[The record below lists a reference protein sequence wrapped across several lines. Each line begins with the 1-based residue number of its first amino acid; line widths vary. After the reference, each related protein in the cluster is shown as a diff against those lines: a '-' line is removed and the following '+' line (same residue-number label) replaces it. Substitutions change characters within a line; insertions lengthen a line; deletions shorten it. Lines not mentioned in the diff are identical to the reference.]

1 MVPWP
6 HDGDVLRLVPTAMA
20 AGGAAVAREPSG
32 RVVLVDGALPG
43 ETVDAVLSEERSSYA
58 RARVSAVLE
67 PSPDRVAPPC
77 RHVARGCGGCGWQHI
92 SLEAQRRY
100 KTEVVSDALGRIGGV
115 EGAEV
120 VPAEPA
126 SLAGYRTTL
135 RLTSDGAR
143 PGFRRH
149 RGHEVVP
156 VESCLVAHPLLAE
169 LLAAGDFGE
178 ATDVTLRC
186 GARTGERLALLGP
199 SSEGASLPGSVRV
212 IGEDELAAGRRAWIF
227 EEVAGKRLRM
237 SAESFFQASP
247 TGAETLVSLVGS
259 ALAGA
264 PDGPLVD
271 AYGGVG
277 LFAATVGAGRAVML
291 LESSAP
297 AAADARVNLPAASV
311 RRIDVARWRASKA
324 AVVVADPPRAGL
336 GAAGVAAL
344 VASKASHLAL
354 VSCDPA
360 SLGRDA
366 ALLQARGFAFGW
378 AALVDMFPGTPHIE
392 VVSRFVR

>member
-1 MVPWP
+1 MVPRP
-6 HDGDVLRLVPTAMA
+6 ADGDLLRVVPTAMA
-20 AGGAAVAREPSG
+20 AGGAAVGREATG

-43 ETVDAVLSEERSSYA
+43 ETVDVVLTEERTSYA
-58 RARVSAVLE
+58 RARVKAVLD

-77 RHVARGCGGCGWQHI
+77 PHVARGCGGCGWQHV

-100 KTEVVSDALGRIGGV
+100 KTEAVSEALGRIGGV
-115 EGAEV
+115 YGAEV
-120 VPAEPA
+120 LPAEPA
-126 SLAGYRTTL
+126 GLAGYRTTL

-156 VESCLVAHPLLAE
+156 VDSCLVAHPLLAE
-169 LLAAGDFGE
+169 LLASCDFGE

-199 SSEGASLPGSVRV
+199 NSEGASLPGSVRV
-212 IGEDELAAGRRAWIF
+212 IGQDELSAGRRAWIF
-227 EEVAGKRLRM
+227 EEVSGKRLRL

-247 TGAETLVSLVGS
+247 EGAEVLVKLVGL

-277 LFAATVGAGRAVML
+277 LFGATVGGGRPVTV
-291 LESSAP
+291 LECSAP

-311 RRIDVARWRASKA
+311 RRTDVARWRASKA

-344 VASKASHLAL
+344 VASRTSHLAL
-354 VSCDPA
+354 VSCEPA

-366 ALLQARGFAFGW
+366 ALLRARGFSLEW
-378 AALVDMFPGTPHIE
+378 AALVDLFPGTPHIE

>member
-156 VESCLVAHPLLAE
+156 VDSCLVAHPLLAE

-237 SAESFFQASP
+237 SAESFF
-247 TGAETLVSLVGS
+247 SLVGS
-259 ALAGA
+259 APAGA

>member
-156 VESCLVAHPLLAE
+156 VDSCLVAHPLLAE

>member
-1 MVPWP
+1 MMPPLV
-6 HDGDVLRLVPTAMA
+6 DGDLLRLVPTAMA
-20 AGGAAVAREPSG
+20 AGGAAVAREASG

-43 ETVDAVLSEERSSYA
+43 ETVDAVLTEERSSYV

-77 RHVARGCGGCGWQHI
+77 PHVARGCGGCGWQHI

-100 KTEVVSDALGRIGGV
+100 KTKVVSEALERIGIVKGGDV
-115 EGAEV
+115 I
-120 VPAEPA
+120 PAPPS

-135 RLTSDGAR
+135 RMTSDG
-143 PGFRRH
+143 
-149 RGHEVVP
+149 GHEVVP
-156 VESCLVAHPLLAE
+156 VDSCLVAHPLLAE

-178 ATDVTLRC
+178 ANDITLRC
-186 GARTGERLALLGP
+186 GARTGERLAVLGP
-199 SSEGASLPGSVRV
+199 SSEGASLPSSVRV
-212 IGEDELAAGRRAWIF
+212 IGMDELAAGRRSWIF
-227 EEVAGKRLRM
+227 EEVVGKRLRL

-247 TGAETLVSLVGS
+247 EGAEVLVSLVSS
-259 ALAGA
+259 AVAGA
-264 PDGPLVD
+264 PEGPLVD

-277 LFAATVGAGRAVML
+277 LFAATVGENRPVTV
-291 LESSAP
+291 LEGSAS
-297 AAADARVNLPAASV
+297 AAADARVNVPAASV
-311 RRIDVARWRASKA
+311 RHIDVARWRPSKA

-344 VASKASHLAL
+344 VASRASHLAL
-354 VSCDPA
+354 VSCDSA

-366 ALLQARGFAFGW
+366 ALLQARGFALEW
-378 AALVDMFPGTPHIE
+378 AALVDMFPGTPRIE

>member
-1 MVPWP
+1 MVPRP
-6 HDGDVLRLVPTAMA
+6 DDGDVLRLVPTAMA
-20 AGGAAVAREPSG
+20 AGGAAVAREPTG

-43 ETVDAVLSEERSSYA
+43 ETVDAVLTEERSSYA
-58 RARVSAVLE
+58 RARVTAVLDA
-67 PSPDRVAPPC
+67 SPDRVSPPC
-77 RHVARGCGGCGWQHI
+77 PHVARGCGGCGWQHV
-92 SLEAQRRY
+92 SLAAQCRY
-100 KTEVVSDALGRIGGV
+100 KTEVVSEALERIGGAP
-115 EGAEV
+115 GAKV
-120 VPAEPA
+120 IPAAPA

-143 PGFRRH
+143 PGYRRH

-156 VESCLVAHPLLAE
+156 VGSCLVAHPLLAE
-169 LLAAGDFGE
+169 LLAVGDFGE
-178 ATDVTLRC
+178 ATEVTLRC
-186 GARTGERLALLGP
+186 GARTGERLAVLGP
-199 SSEGASLPGSVRV
+199 SSGGASLPASVRV
-212 IGEDELAAGRRAWIF
+212 IGEDELAAARRAWIF
-227 EEVAGKRLRM
+227 EEVGGKRLRL
-237 SAESFFQASP
+237 SAQSFFQASP
-247 TGAETLVSLVGS
+247 EGAEILVSLVGS
-259 ALAGA
+259 AVAGA
-264 PDGPLVD
+264 PDGLMVD

-277 LFAATVGAGRAVML
+277 LFAATVGASRQVTL
-291 LESSAP
+291 LECAAS

-311 RRIDVARWRASKA
+311 RLIDVARWRASKA

-344 VASKASHLAL
+344 VASRASHLAL

-366 ALLQARGFAFGW
+366 ALLRAKGFNLEW